1 MSRAFLSFAVA
12 GTIAFMVDASV
23 VLVLTAL
30 GMSPYVARVFS
41 FTAAATT
48 TWVINTRV
56 TFKDERQPL
65 SFGRWC
71 TYMVTMLGGLS
82 VNYATYALVLH
93 LAGGPS
99 PTQLVLLA
107 GVAAGAIVGLVVNY
121 TVCRM
126 WLFRKRG
133 QVTGR

>member
-12 GTIAFMVDASV
+12 GTIAFVVDACV

-56 TFKDERQPL
+56 TFRAERQPL
-65 SFGRWC
+65 SFSRWC
-71 TYMVTMLGGLS
+71 TYMATMLGGLS
-82 VNYATYALVLH
+82 VNYAIYALVLCF
-93 LAGGPS
+93 AGRTP
-99 PTQLVLLA
+99 PTQMVLLA
-107 GVAAGAIVGLVVNY
+107 GVAAGAIVGLAVNY
-121 TVCRM
+121 TVCRV
-126 WLFRKRG
+126 WLFRKRV